1 MVRAFAESVNFE
13 DTCIS
18 VEARFLPWAGRRL
31 SKAISTSCVRP
42 EIRFEKDTNKRL
54 NVVRLLGDDALQL

>member
-31 SKAISTSCVRP
+31 SKAISTSCVL
-42 EIRFEKDTNKRL
+42 EIRFERDTNQEAARGAL
-54 NVVRLLGDDALQL
+54 IGDDALQL